1 MTENLGI
8 KETSLL
14 WKQKTPKSIIHNDYN
29 LKEITIH
36 VIMDVIP

>member
-14 WKQKTPKSIIHNDYN
+14 WKQKTPKSIIYNDYN
-29 LKEITIH
+29 LNT
-36 VIMDVIP
+36 